1 MSNKKENTH
10 KKEWKKPQV
19 KELSTSASK
28 SGLYSTIFSKESA
41 MYHTAS

>member
-1 MSNKKENTH
+1 MSNKKENTK

-28 SGLYSTIFSKESA
+28 GGPDPYDTAENIW
-41 MYHTAS
+41 YHPVS